1 VGGDVPGTEITPYES
16 ALELAA
22 RGWHVFPA
30 DHPDLPQCAGPKSD
44 QHDPK
49 ICEKRGK
56 CPAIKWD
63 TGASTSPHN
72 IHHWWSGNPRNV
84 ALHTGKSGL
93 LVVDEDAPDEFA
105 KYAANHGVAIP
116 ATYTVTTAKGKH
128 YYFQDTEAGA
138 LGNREGAFRDYAIN
152 VRSGRGYVIAPGS
165 KHATGV
171 VYTAN
176 GVSTVAPLPNW
187 VVEAIQSQKRA
198 NGSDPQSPPEGF
210 ELPKVIK
217 DGHRDNVL
225 YLYAC
230 SMRSKDY
237 PFNTALILM
246 KDAWN
251 RCEQPPVA
259 KTFYEWQTAVIK
271 LQAAYGRYDGGRSEE
286 YQRDKTEKSKG
297 PRRLQVTQV
306 TDIAMKATRW
316 LWEDGN
322 AYWLP
327 MGALVGLG
335 GREGV
340 GKSTWCA
347 YLTAMITKG
356 QLPGDSEGRPRGVII
371 CSTEDDWKA
380 TIKPRLAAAGA
391 AMDKVYQV
399 KAIQADGL
407 EDIVSLP
414 DDLPGMEKIIREKD
428 VALVILDPLLTMVD
442 KKFNTHVDAEVRRAL
457 EPVVRLAH
465 DTGASLIGLIHVN
478 KTTEGDLMNR
488 IMASRAIG
496 AVVRG
501 MLFCARYKPVED
513 MAEEGDDQVLAEVGP
528 KRSRF
533 IFGQIK
539 NNLQATV
546 MHSVEYHMEGKVVG
560 YDVDAERDIE
570 GSYLKID
577 GQIEENIEDLV
588 LEQEKRTKSKGTKQ
602 GGSMVWL
609 VGHMVGR
616 GEVPSDQVINA
627 GIDAGH
633 SRTSIQAARRN
644 LGDRIQVRNLP
655 VVPRKTTW
663 ELVGKA

>member
-1 VGGDVPGTEITPYES
+1 VQTSLTPYES

-22 RGWHVFPA
+22 ERGWYVFPA
-30 DHPDLPQCAGPKSD
+30 DHPDLPQCAGIKTAE
-44 QHDPK
+44 HDPAT
-49 ICEKRGK
+49 CRQRGK
-56 CPAIKWD
+56 HPVMKWD
-63 TGASTSPHN
+63 TGASTSVHN
-72 IHHWWSGNPRNV
+72 IALWWTGNPRNV
-84 ALHTGKSGL
+84 AIHCGKSGL
-93 LVVDEDAPDEFA
+93 LVIDEDAPDEFA
-105 KYAANHGVAIP
+105 KFAADRGVTIP
-116 ATYTVTTAKGKH
+116 ATYTVTTAQGKH
-128 YYFQDTEAGA
+128 YYFQDTEDGA
-138 LGNREGAFRDYAIN
+138 LGNREGAFGAYHIN
-152 VRSGRGYVIAPGS
+152 IRSGRGYVIAPGS
-165 KHATGV
+165 KHESGIS
-171 VYTAN
+171 YTAN
-176 GVSTVAPLPNW
+176 GIRTVAPLPAW
-187 VVEAIQSQKRA
+187 VRDAIKG
-198 NGSDPQSPPEGF
+198 NGRDASTGARPNSTAF
-210 ELPKVIK
+210 ELPDVIK
-217 DGHRDNVL
+217 EGHRDNVL

-259 KTFYEWQTAVIK
+259 KAFYEWQTAVAK
-271 LQAAYGRYDGGRSEE
+271 LHATYGRYDGGRSEE
-286 YQRDKTEKSKG
+286 YQRDRTEEKSKG
-297 PRRLQVTQV
+297 LRRLQVTQL
-306 TDIAMKATRW
+306 TDIAMKAIRW

-322 AYWLP
+322 AHWLP
-327 MGALVGLG
+327 MGELVGLG

-356 QLPGDSEGRPRGVII
+356 QLPGDSEGTPRGVII

-391 AMDKVYQV
+391 DMDKVYQV

-488 IMASRAIG
+488 LMASRAIG

-501 MLFCARYKPVED
+501 VLFCARYKPAED
-513 MAEEGDDQVLAEVGP
+513 MAEEDDDQFSAEVGP

-560 YDVDAERDIE
+560 YDMDAAKDIE

-577 GQIEENIEDLV
+577 GRIEENIEDLV

-609 VGHMVGR
+609 IGYMVGR

-663 ELVGKA
+663 ELVGKG